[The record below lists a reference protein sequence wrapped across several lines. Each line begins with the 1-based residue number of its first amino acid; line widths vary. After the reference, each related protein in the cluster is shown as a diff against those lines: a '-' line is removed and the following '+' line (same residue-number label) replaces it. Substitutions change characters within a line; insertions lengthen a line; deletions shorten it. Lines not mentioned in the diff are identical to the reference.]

1 MSVRFPR
8 SNLVPAGMRHVARLG
23 FSVAVAAA
31 AAAFAT
37 PKVALA
43 AGPAKIIK
51 GPYLQALGP
60 TSVEVRAELDAPVPV
75 VVRITDGTDAGAA
88 RVVRDPTV
96 SKMHTV
102 VVTGLHPATHY
113 TYVLANA
120 STSDMG
126 EGLLGSFTTAP
137 TNDTKD
143 PFTFLVYGDD
153 RTDSIAHAGI
163 VRLILHSPTDF
174 LLNTGD
180 LVEDGAS
187 EANWQTFFDV
197 EDPVIRNRNLFAC
210 VGNHEL
216 TEGAGTSYLK
226 YFGPTTDAH
235 TRAEA
240 DANAPS
246 EKPKLYGS
254 FRWASARFFL
264 LDAMEA
270 FDAGPERA
278 WLDDELTRADTED
291 GLVWRIVVMHQSPW
305 SSGPHGGNERALS
318 AGIPALFAAHHV
330 DLILAGHDHIY
341 ERGFASGLRYL
352 ISGGGGAPLYKVEQ
366 KLESTRKV
374 ESVHHVVELKVDRES
389 IRLATRRLDG
399 TLLEK
404 CGFTK
409 KLEDPNQPWDCDAT
423 PSSSHGSSG
432 GGASSSAQASKCGCS
447 LVGAPAQ
454 PTAPIALGLA
464 TCALAGIR
472 LTRRRSPSRSRRGAT
487 PHPD

>member
-1 MSVRFPR
+1 
-8 SNLVPAGMRHVARLG
+8 MRHVARLAC
-23 FSVAVAAA
+23 FVVAAT
-31 AAAFAT
+31 FVT

-51 GPYLQALGP
+51 GPYLQALGS
-60 TSVEVRAELDAPVPV
+60 TSVEIRAELDAPVPV

-88 RVVRDPTV
+88 RIVRDPTV

-102 VVTGLHPATHY
+102 VITGLHPSTHY

-120 STSDMG
+120 STSDTG
-126 EGLLGSFTTAP
+126 EGLLGTVTTAP
-137 TNDTKD
+137 ANDSKD

-153 RTDSIAHAGI
+153 RTDSVSHAGI

-226 YFGPTTDAH
+226 YFGPTTDSH
-235 TRAEA
+235 SRS
-240 DANAPS
+240 PS
-246 EKPKLYGS
+246 PGEREREREGEGEKPKLYGS

-264 LDAMEA
+264 LDAMET
-270 FDAGPERA
+270 FDAGPERV

-305 SSGPHGGNERALS
+305 SSGPHGGNERALN
-318 AGIPALFAAHHV
+318 AGLPALFAAHQV
-330 DLILAGHDHIY
+330 DLIVGGHDHIY

-352 ISGGGGAPLYKVEQ
+352 ISGGGGAPLYQVEQ
-366 KLESTRKV
+366 KLPSTRKV

-389 IRLATRRLDG
+389 IHLATRRLDG
-399 TLLEK
+399 SLLEK

-409 KLEDPNQPWDCDAT
+409 KLEDPNQPWDCDAA
-423 PSSSHGSSG
+423 SSSSPAHGSSG
-432 GGASSSAQASKCGCS
+432 SGASSPASGAKCGCTV
-447 LVGAPAQ
+447 VGVPGD
-454 PTAPIALGLA
+454 PSAPIALAFA
-464 TCALAGIR
+464 TCALAGVR
-472 LTRRRSPSRSRRGAT
+472 LTRRPARARRVGT
-487 PHPD
+487 PHPG